1 MVEMTDLE
9 KENRLRGALMDH
21 VGRSNAI
28 GMGELFELV
37 FGQPYEHRINSTK
50 QLRRLI
56 TKLRRQGVRIC
67 SVSATGGG
75 GYWLAAAG
83 SELEDY
89 TGRLKKQGLKKL
101 AQAARLEKISLPD
114 LLGQIRMNLEG

>member
-1 MVEMTDLE
+1 
-9 KENRLRGALMDH
+9 

-37 FGQPYEHRINSTK
+37 FGQPYEHRINSTRE
-50 QLRRLI
+50 LRTLI
-56 TKLRRQGVRIC
+56 TNLRHRGKRIC
-67 SVSATGGG
+67 SVTATGGA
-75 GYWLAAAG
+75 GYFIAAAG

-114 LLGQIRMNLEG
+114 LLGQSRMNLEG